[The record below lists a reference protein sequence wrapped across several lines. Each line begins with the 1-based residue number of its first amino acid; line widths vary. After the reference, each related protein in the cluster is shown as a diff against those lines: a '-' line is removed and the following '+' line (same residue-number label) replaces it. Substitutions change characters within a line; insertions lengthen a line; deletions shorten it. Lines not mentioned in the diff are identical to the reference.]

1 MFRAFAFACAAL
13 LLAGISS
20 ASAQTADTF
29 RFDARPEGSGAI
41 SLRITRSAEPR
52 DHDSWSQTVPLAEL
66 QGFDRTAMQRGAA
79 VSFRLTRPAGRID
92 CTGQGHDGH
101 AEGGCQVIL
110 DPGYVARLTAHGLAR
125 PTEREG
131 FQLVMSGVS
140 ADVLDA
146 LQAEH
151 WAQPT
156 VKQLVEAG
164 IFHVDAATIRG
175 LAGAGYKGGPMKTLI
190 DFAIFHVTPDYVRT
204 MRAAGLGDQPGATL
218 VQLRM
223 FNVTPDDVR
232 ALAGKGRAAP
242 TAGQLMKLRLAGLDR
257 RDLGTRN

>member
-1 MFRAFAFACAAL
+1 MLRVFACAAL
-13 LLAGISS
+13 LLAGMPS
-20 ASAQTADTF
+20 ASAQTADSF
-29 RFDARPEGSGAI
+29 RFEARPQGSGAI
-41 SLRITRSAEPR
+41 SLRIARNAGPR
-52 DHDSWSQTVPLAEL
+52 DHDSWSQTVPIAEL
-66 QGFDRTAMQRGAA
+66 QGFDRAAIQRGAA
-79 VSFRLTRPAGRID
+79 ISFRLTRPAGRID
-92 CTGQGHDGH
+92 CAGQGHDGH
-101 AEGGCQVIL
+101 AEGGCRLML

-156 VKQLVEAG
+156 VDQLVQAG
-164 IFHVDAATIRG
+164 IFHVDAATIHG
-175 LAGAGYKGGPMKTLI
+175 LARAGYKGGPMKTLV
-190 DFAIFHVTPDYVRT
+190 DFAIFHVTPDYIRT
-204 MRAAGLGDQPGATL
+204 MRAAGLGDQPGAAL

-232 ALAGKGRAAP
+232 ALAGGGRP

-257 RDLGTRN
+257 RDLGARN

>member
-1 MFRAFAFACAAL
+1 MFRTLALAAL
-13 LLAGISS
+13 LVAGT
-20 ASAQTADTF
+20 APAPAQTADTL
-29 RFDARPEGSGAI
+29 RFDARPEGAGKVALKI
-41 SLRITRSAEPR
+41 SRTSEPK
-52 DHDSWSQTVPLAEL
+52 DHDSWSQTVPIADL
-66 QGFDRTAMQRGAA
+66 QGFDRMAGQGDAP
-79 VSFRLTRPAGRID
+79 VSFHLTRPAGRLD
-92 CTGQGHDGH
+92 CAGRGHDGH
-101 AEGGCQVIL
+101 AEGGCRLVL
-110 DPGYVARLTAHGLAR
+110 DPGFLARLAAHRLAR
-125 PTEREG
+125 STEREG

-156 VKQLVEAG
+156 VDQLVQAG
-164 IFHVDAATIRG
+164 IFHVDAPTIRA
-175 LAGAGYKGGPMKTLI
+175 LARAGYKGGPMKTLV
-190 DFAIFHVTPDYVRT
+190 DFAIFHVTPEYIRT

-232 ALAGKGRAAP
+232 ALAGGGRP

-257 RDLGTRN
+257 RDLGARN

>member
-1 MFRAFAFACAAL
+1 MFRIFACTAL
-13 LLAGISS
+13 LIAGIAS
-20 ASAQTADTF
+20 APAQTADGF
-29 RFDARPEGSGAI
+29 RFDARPQGNGAI
-41 SLRITRSAEPR
+41 SLRITRQAGPR
-52 DHDSWSQTVPLAEL
+52 DHDGWSQTVPLTDL
-66 QGFDRTAMQRGAA
+66 PGFDRAAMQHGGA

-92 CTGQGHDGH
+92 CAGRGHDGH
-101 AEGGCQVIL
+101 AEGGCQVML

-146 LQAEH
+146 LQAER

-156 VKQLVEAG
+156 VGQLVEAG
-164 IFHVDAATIRG
+164 FFHIDAAMVRG
-175 LAGAGYKGGPMKTLI
+175 LARAGYKGGPMKTLV
-190 DFAIFHVTPDYVRT
+190 DFAIFHVTPDYVRA

-218 VQLRM
+218 VQLRL

-232 ALAGKGRAAP
+232 ALAGKDHAAP

-257 RDLGTRN
+257 RDLGARN